1 MMWYRLAQS
10 TEEDNNELDRQT
22 LDMTGGVSSRKTP
35 AATLPAQTPAPIP
48 QAPVVEP
55 EIIEGEPQIEEVP
68 ETEDEQ
74 GDESDTTDT
83 FTDYTPPSSS
93 EEDQVAQAQDMYR
106 AEDLAAILDGAG
118 VEYPMHESCR
128 CRIQFRPDDSAGDL
142 LVPRWEVSS
151 GACNDC
157 LNAQQMFNQYVE
169 QTGVRVQPPNS
180 ANV

>member
-35 AATLPAQTPAPIP
+35 ESTLPAQTPAQIP
-48 QAPVVEP
+48 QEPAEP
-55 EIIEGEPQIEEVP
+55 EILEEEPQIEEIP
-68 ETEDEQ
+68 EAEDEQ
-74 GDESDTTDT
+74 GNESDTTDPL
-83 FTDYTPPSSS
+83 TDYTPPSSA

-180 ANV
+180 VNV